1 VTALTKGIIYLSMQQ
16 KEVLKRFVISAQDL
30 RNDDDDD

>member
-1 VTALTKGIIYLSMQQ
+1 MQQ

-30 RNDDDDD
+30 RNDDDDDDDDDEQEP